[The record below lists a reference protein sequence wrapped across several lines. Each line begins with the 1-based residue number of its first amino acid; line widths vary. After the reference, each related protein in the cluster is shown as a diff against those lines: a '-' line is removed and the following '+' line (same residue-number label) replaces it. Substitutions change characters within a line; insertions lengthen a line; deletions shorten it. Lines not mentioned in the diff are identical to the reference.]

1 MQDLAR
7 NPNVFCKVGGLGT
20 SYWGFGFNERS
31 DAISYQEAASAWKP
45 YVETA
50 IEAFGAD
57 RCMME
62 SNYPNDGRSCGF
74 VPLWNALKYIV
85 KDYSV
90 GRKGRAVPRHRSEG
104 LPHRPAIGLGTSSK
118 HIHDKRVLRAFGNR
132 ERTRS

>member
-7 NPNVFCKVGGLGT
+7 QPNVYCKVGGLGT

-31 DAISYQEAASAWKP
+31 DVIGYREAAEAWKP
-45 YVETA
+45 YVESA

-74 VPLWNALKYIV
+74 VPLWNAMKHIV
-85 KDYSV
+85 KNYSADEKTALFSGTASRV
-90 GRKGRAVPRHRSEG
+90 YRIARSE
-104 LPHRPAIGLGTSSK
+104 A
-118 HIHDKRVLRAFGNR
+118 
-132 ERTRS
+132 